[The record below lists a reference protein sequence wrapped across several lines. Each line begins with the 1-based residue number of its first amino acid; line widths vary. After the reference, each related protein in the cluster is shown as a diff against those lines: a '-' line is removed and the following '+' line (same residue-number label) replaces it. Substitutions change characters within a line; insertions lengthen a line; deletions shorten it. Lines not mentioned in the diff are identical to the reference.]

1 MNVMQAWSDADPGS
15 HASRKTRCGKLI
27 MMNGGPII
35 AGSTLRNINY
45 ATIIAELEGF
55 HYTAVDVMGLRNF
68 FSEMGFPMVQPTLI
82 FTDNY
87 GVTRILEGHMGL
99 GSVNKHVELKYLKSK
114 DWKNEG
120 KLCGNY
126 CKTTEQLSDLFTKNL
141 PRAKFNLLGDQI
153 TGYAYFQG
161 TVTKKLFIVT
171 FEG

>member
-1 MNVMQAWSDADPGS
+1 MNVMQAWADADLGS
-15 HASRKTRCGKLI
+15 HSSRKTRCGKLI

-87 GVTRILEGHMGL
+87 GVTRILEGHMSL

-114 DWKNEG
+114 EWKTEG
-120 KLCGNY
+120 KLSGNY
-126 CKTTEQLSDLFTKNL
+126 CSTHSQLSDLFTKNL
-141 PRAKFNLLGDQI
+141 SPSKFNLLGDQI

-161 TVTKKLFIVT
+161 TVTEKLFIVT
-171 FEG
+171 IEG